1 MATRPSSSPTV
12 RCSSI
17 TVRQVHADLL
27 ILDIM
32 MPGLNGFE
40 IYDKVR
46 EDPDIRNMPVLFVS
60 AAAAQFEAG
69 IAKRKIS
76 NVIAK
81 PFDLNDLLD
90 RCGRSARPTS
100 RERRGLSGPAE
111 RRQAPLV

>member
-1 MATRPSSSPTV
+1 M
-12 RCSSI
+12 
-17 TVRQVHADLL
+17 RQFHADLL
-27 ILDIM
+27 IRDIM

-60 AAAAQFEAG
+60 AAAAQFEAE

-76 NVIAK
+76 DVIAK

-90 RCGRSARPTS
+90 RYRRSARPTS
-100 RERRGLSGPAE
+100 RELRGLSGPAE